1 MAKLI
6 KGKIIAEK
14 IEERLVNRVKK
25 LKIKGLSPGL
35 AVIFVGDH
43 KPSETYIRK
52 KQEAAERVG
61 ISFSLYSF
69 KENIDRDRL
78 VNEIKKIQ
86 EDRDLCGLIVQ
97 LPLPERLY
105 TPDVINAIN
114 PSIDVDCLTDTNVGK
129 LVMGTNFLYPPTPEA
144 VLAALKETKTTLQG
158 KNITIVGTGA
168 LVGRPLSIM
177 LMNEGASVTTCNKR
191 TKNVKEKTRT
201 ADIVVTAVGKKNLL
215 RGDMVKKG
223 TIVIDTGISYVGE
236 KMYGDANAKEIK
248 KKASYFTPT
257 PGGIGPITV
266 ALLLQNTVTCAERK
280 IKKV

>member
-6 KGKIIAEK
+6 KGKEIAAK
-14 IEERLVNRVKK
+14 IEARLIKRVKK
-25 LKIKGLSPGL
+25 IKARGLQPKL

-61 ISFSLYSF
+61 LGFSLHTFRSSIE
-69 KENIDRDRL
+69 KNKLIG
-78 VNEIKKIQ
+78 EIKKIQ
-86 EDRDLCGLIVQ
+86 TDPNLAGLIVQ

-105 TPDVINAIN
+105 TSDVLNAISPN
-114 PSIDVDCLTDTNVGK
+114 VDVDCLTDTNVGK

-144 VLAALKETKTTLQG
+144 VLVALNDTGTTIQG
-158 KNITIVGTGA
+158 KNITILGTGP

-191 TKNVKEKTRT
+191 TKNVREKTLT
-201 ADIVVTAVGKKNLL
+201 ADIVVSAVGKKNLI
-215 RGDMVKKG
+215 RGNMIKKG
-223 TIVIDTGISYVGE
+223 TIVIDTGISYIGE
-236 KMYGDANAKEIK
+236 KMYGDANAKEVR

-266 ALLLQNTVTCAERK
+266 ALLLQNTVICAEKK
-280 IKKV
+280 IHKK